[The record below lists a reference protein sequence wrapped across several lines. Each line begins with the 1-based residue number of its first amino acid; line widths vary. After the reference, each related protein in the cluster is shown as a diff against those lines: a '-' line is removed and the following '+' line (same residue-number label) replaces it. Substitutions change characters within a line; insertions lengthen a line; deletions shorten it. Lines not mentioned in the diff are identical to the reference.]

1 MSDHIFENAGVNA
14 PVPPT
19 LSRIYYGSTD
29 REGDALSF
37 VRFLGVFGRPPLY
50 YSDISVWSD
59 PGSSAAVSGNI
70 CTLPQLATD
79 NGPEA
84 FAYINSLLK
93 TCLQEHESCKRTMA
107 KALVNETSGP
117 QLPTRVLDVGEI
129 NGEHIHL
136 VETNGRHGDF
146 CALSY
151 CWGPKG
157 TQTMITTRDNINDR
171 FNGIRFAEL
180 PKTFQ
185 DVVIVT
191 REIGIRHLWID
202 SLCIIQGDRQDWAN
216 EAGKMADV
224 YQRAHLVIAAS
235 GAENPEV
242 GCFSKKRRC
251 PYGVQVPYYAE
262 DGQVDGF
269 MQLSVPV
276 QGESASF
283 WGPLSKRGWT
293 LQEQHLARRILYFM
307 PAGITWKCNMLM
319 TSERTTALLEDF
331 EGWTDLLQK
340 YSARQLTYK
349 EDRLAAIEGLGQA
362 IQETSHDKYNRG
374 IFESTIPEQ
383 LLFMMEHRADKSDR
397 LDTLPSWHW
406 ASKGGPKLFWR
417 TQGAAWRKLHE
428 QISTEPSGIL
438 KVQGFIAKCKILRTR
453 PSQVDPAEDQVFS
466 HLQSTIQQSREDPLR
481 WIQTSS
487 RPARLAGI
495 AILDD
500 EHFASAYLLFLVQ
513 WEDYGK

>member
-1 MSDHIFENAGVNA
+1 
-14 PVPPT
+14 
-19 LSRIYYGSTD
+19 
-29 REGDALSF
+29 
-37 VRFLGVFGRPPLY
+37 
-50 YSDISVWSD
+50 
-59 PGSSAAVSGNI
+59 
-70 CTLPQLATD
+70 
-79 NGPEA
+79 
-84 FAYINSLLK
+84 
-93 TCLQEHESCKRTMA
+93 MA
-107 KALVNETSGP
+107 KALVDETLGP

-129 NGEHIHL
+129 NGEHIRL
-136 VETNGRHGDF
+136 VEANGRHGNF

-157 TQTMITTRDNINDR
+157 TQAMITTTDNINNR
-171 FNGIRFAEL
+171 FDGIRFDHL

-185 DVVIVT
+185 DAVIVT
-191 REIGIRHLWID
+191 REIGVRYLWID
-202 SLCIIQGDRQDWAN
+202 SLCIIQGDKQDWAN

-224 YQRAHLVIAAS
+224 YQKAHLVIAAS

-242 GCFSKKRRC
+242 GIFSKKRRC
-251 PYGVQVPYYAE
+251 PYGVKIPYYAE
-262 DGQVDGF
+262 DGHMSGF

-276 QGESASF
+276 QGNPASF

-307 PAGITWKCNMLM
+307 PAGITWKCNALM
-319 TSERTTALLEDF
+319 TSERTTAQLEDF
-331 EGWTDLLQK
+331 GDWTDLLQK
-340 YSARQLTYK
+340 YSNRQLTYK
-349 EDRLAAIEGLGQA
+349 EDRLAAVEGLGQA
-362 IQETSHDKYNRG
+362 IQEASHDKYSHG

-383 LLFMMEHRADKSDR
+383 LLWMMEHRAAKSDR

-438 KVQGFIAKCKILRTR
+438 KVQGLLAKCKILRTK
-453 PSQVDPAEDQVFS
+453 PSQVGATEDELFS
-466 HLQSTIQQSREDPLR
+466 NLQSTIQQSRSDPLR

-495 AILDD
+495 AMLDD
-500 EHFASAYLLFLVQ
+500 EHFASAHVLFLVQ